1 MQLDLMDGYLT
12 ADGFF
17 KGRAIVSGEG
27 VNDYTDILG
36 YRAYRSAAEVF
47 KPESMAT
54 LQGIP
59 ITHGHPH
66 RLLNSSDAE
75 HYTVGFTGDNVWREG
90 NKLGVNITLTQKWLI
105 ERVIAMLNS
114 GLPVRFSVGQRAL
127 PVESS
132 GEYEGVSYTV
142 ELVNIVYNHLA
153 MLLDGDP
160 TPRYNK
166 SELLTDSTG
175 DQHVFVTDSAVF
187 LAEKTQEGYST
198 VKITLPN
205 GQVID
210 VNDSE
215 ASRLQ
220 DHLKDHEKLTQDFAK
235 VSGQLD
241 QSNRDLSTARESLM
255 DSTKVSQVVQDRLTL
270 AAEARVLMDST
281 KSLPELAAMDPTE
294 LREAV
299 LVANGTPQE
308 TLTAKKTQ
316 FKDSYDVYLD
326 GAYES
331 LKSNK
336 GVDVSDS
343 ILKNAQSNSDA
354 ARAQDDKQ
362 SDDSEAVVLQDAHT
376 LIAERKKNNN
386 QGAASC

>member
-1 MQLDLMDGYLT
+1 MQLELMDGYRLT
-12 ADGFF
+12 PDGFF

-27 VNDYTDILG
+27 VNDYTDVLG
-36 YRAYRSAAEVF
+36 YRAYRSADEVF

-66 RLLNSSDAE
+66 RLLSSEDAE
-75 HYTVGFTGDNVWREG
+75 IYSVGFTGDNVWRDG

-105 ERVIAMLNS
+105 ERVISMLDA

-127 PVESS
+127 PVKKS
-132 GEYEGVSYTV
+132 GQYQGTAYSV
-142 ELVNIVYNHLA
+142 ELINIVYNHLA

-160 TPRYNK
+160 NPRYEQ
-166 SELLTDSTG
+166 SELITDSTD
-175 DQHVFVTDSAVF
+175 DQHVFITDSAVF

-198 VKITLPN
+198 VKVTLPN

-215 ASRLQ
+215 ASYLEN
-220 DHLKDHEKLTQDFAK
+220 HLKEHEKLSKDFAK

-241 QSNRDLSTARESLM
+241 QSNRDLSTARESIM
-255 DSTKVSQVVQDRLTL
+255 DSTKVNQVVKDRLVL
-270 AAEARVLMDST
+270 ATEAKTLMDS
-281 KSLPELAAMDPTE
+281 KKPMSELAAMDPIT
-294 LREAV
+294 LREEV
-299 LVANGTPQE
+299 LKANGTTEE
-308 TLTAKKTQ
+308 TLKAKKEQ

-336 GVDVSDS
+336 GISVSDS
-343 ILKNAQSNSDA
+343 VLDEAHVASNH
-354 ARAQDDKQ
+354 ARA
-362 SDDSEAVVLQDAHT
+362 SESGGDVIEVQDAHA
-376 LIAERKKNNN
+376 LIAERKKNKEKG
-386 QGAASC
+386 QEA